1 MWIVIIVDREV
12 LGNYFLM
19 EQTEVEVKGN
29 TRSSKN
35 WPGLECFPVHIL
47 SPASLLFFH
56 LSFYPSFFPHSF
68 SSFLPFFFVFF
79 SNSLANLDSFCNMD
93 LEENY
98 RWESWCCGIIH
109 FSSTVFLFII
119 PLSAKIKYNVL

>member
-1 MWIVIIVDREV
+1 MGIVIIVDREV

-19 EQTEVEVKGN
+19 EQTEGEVKGN
-29 TRSSKN
+29 KKFKEMARSWMFSS
-35 WPGLECFPVHIL
+35 PYSL
-47 SPASLLFFH
+47 SSL
-56 LSFYPSFFPHSF
+56 P
-68 SSFLPFFFVFF
+68 SFLPSFLLSILLSSLFLFFPSLFLCFF